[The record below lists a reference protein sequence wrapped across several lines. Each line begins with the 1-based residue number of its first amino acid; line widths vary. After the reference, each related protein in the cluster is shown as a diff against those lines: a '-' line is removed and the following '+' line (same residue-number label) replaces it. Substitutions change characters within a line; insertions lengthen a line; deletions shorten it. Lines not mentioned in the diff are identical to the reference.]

1 MDIQSL
7 MSTHV
12 SRISPE
18 QGILDAALSMKEE
31 DVGCLVASDGGDVDG
46 IITDRDLVVGC
57 LAQGHDPKNCLV
69 SDHMT
74 TPVIIAAPSSDAAE
88 AAHLMAENKI
98 SRIPI
103 VDNGKLVGIVSF
115 SDIALALDI
124 VKGGMDETM
133 HDLLMGVGGA
143 RSAG

>member
-12 SRISPE
+12 CTVESNRSAV
-18 QGILDAALSMKEE
+18 DAARLMKDE
-31 DVGCLVASDGGDVDG
+31 DVGCLVVLEGDAVKG

-57 LAQGHDPKNCLV
+57 LGEGHDSGNCV
-69 SDHMT
+69 ISDHMSS
-74 TPVIIAAPSSDAAE
+74 PAMVAAPSADAAD
-88 AAHLMAENKI
+88 AAHIMSENSI

-103 VDNGKLVGIVSF
+103 VDAGKLVGIVSF

-124 VKGGMDETM
+124 MKGGMDETM